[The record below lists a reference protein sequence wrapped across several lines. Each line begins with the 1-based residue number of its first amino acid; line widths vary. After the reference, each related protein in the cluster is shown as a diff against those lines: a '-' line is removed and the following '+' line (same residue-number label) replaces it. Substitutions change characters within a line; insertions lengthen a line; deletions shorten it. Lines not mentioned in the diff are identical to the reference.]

1 MLLALPSRLASRMF
15 WEGGGILVVS
25 CAGRR
30 GADTDALSWNM
41 LSAIRVKRW
50 CKTELQMSQVDS

>member
-1 MLLALPSRLASRMF
+1 
-15 WEGGGILVVS
+15 LVVS
-25 CAGRR
+25 YAGRR
-30 GADTDALSWNM
+30 GADTDALFWNM